1 MTTQQLETLL
11 MDQSFGELPD
21 EVDAL
26 LESLLAQRA
35 DFRETAASIRE
46 AFQLTGEVVQKRPTL
61 FRADASA
68 PEPVSVQRWRGLR
81 FFTGGAKIAAAL
93 AVLALAA
100 GLGYRSGHDSR
111 GESGATAPSRSASGA
126 VSGVAAGNPSA
137 PSPWARYQV
146 DAEGRLAVLST
157 NAPRS

>member
-11 MDQSFGELPD
+11 IDQSFGELPD

-46 AFQLTGEVVQKRPTL
+46 AFQLTGEVVQKRPAL

-68 PEPVSVQRWRGLR
+68 PEPVSVRSWRGLR
-81 FFTGGAKIAAAL
+81 FFSGGAKIAAAL
-93 AVLALAA
+93 AVLALA
-100 GLGYRSGHDSR
+100 
-111 GESGATAPSRSASGA
+111 
-126 VSGVAAGNPSA
+126 
-137 PSPWARYQV
+137 
-146 DAEGRLAVLST
+146 
-157 NAPRS
+157 

>member
-1 MTTQQLETLL
+1 
-11 MDQSFGELPD
+11 FGELPD

-46 AFQLTGEVVQKRPTL
+46 AFQLTGEVVQQRPAL

-68 PEPVSVQRWRGLR
+68 PEPVSVRSWRGLR
-81 FFTGGAKIAAAL
+81 FFSGGAKIAAAL

-111 GESGATAPSRSASGA
+111 GETGATAPSRSA
-126 VSGVAAGNPSA
+126 SGVAAGNPSA

-146 DAEGRLAVLST
+146 DAEGRLAVLSK